1 MAKAVI
7 ANVTKELVRKVYTS
21 DSFNSKIFYK
31 KPYNASIKQ
40 EIPFR
45 VKFIN
50 IGIEGYGPGS
60 AAPIGIAVI
69 GVNNYIL

>member
-7 ANVTKELVRKVYTS
+7 S
-21 DSFNSKIFYK
+21 DKIGQRLISVKTDKSSRTRISENKYRSRIS
-31 KPYNASIKQ
+31 YAV
-40 EIPFR
+40 PFR

-50 IGIEGYGPGS
+50 IGIEGYGPGTIP
-60 AAPIGIAVI
+60 PIGIAVI